1 MSKTHYD
8 KEEACR
14 LLQGL
19 SQADKNKAM
28 AYAGVIS
35 SLASGEFE
43 PEELFYEAL
52 TRTMEGRRKWK
63 KSMGVAEH
71 LFGAMRSIQS
81 SWLKSQ
87 KRGRVAN
94 VRYLYELRTSTED
107 LAEEYSEEMLAKM
120 LQRAG
125 ELLNANILNDKQL
138 CALRSL
144 VEGQAPGDILANC
157 GLSEDEYDSLLR
169 ACLKYISRH

>member
-8 KEEACR
+8 KEEACQ
-14 LLQGL
+14 LLRGMT
-19 SQADKNKAM
+19 QADKNKAV

-35 SLASGEFE
+35 SLASGEFD

-63 KSMGVAEH
+63 RTMGLAEH

-87 KRGRVAN
+87 KRGRVAV
-94 VRYLYELRTSTED
+94 VRYLHELRTP
-107 LAEEYSEEMLAKM
+107 SEEMSDEFSEEVLTEM
-120 LQRAG
+120 RERAH
-125 ELLNANILNDKQL
+125 ELLNANILNEQQKL
-138 CALRSL
+138 ALRSL

-157 GLSEDEYDSLLR
+157 GLSEDEYTSLLR
-169 ACLKYISRH
+169 ACLKYIYRH